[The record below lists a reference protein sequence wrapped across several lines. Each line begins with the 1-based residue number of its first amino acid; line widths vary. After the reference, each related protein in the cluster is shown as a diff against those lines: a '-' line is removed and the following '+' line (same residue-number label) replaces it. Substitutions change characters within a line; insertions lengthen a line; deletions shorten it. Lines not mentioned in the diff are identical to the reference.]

1 MYVLYADHVAAVAE
15 AAKRS
20 GRQAFDLGDKAGRV
34 WGRAAALQ
42 QAREA
47 VAALSTFAEA
57 NCNDS
62 GDDWR
67 VGRADGLRD
76 ALAAI
81 DALAEGEQA

>member
-47 VAALSTFAEA
+47 VAALPHYSTQITV
-57 NCNDS
+57 S
-62 GDDWR
+62 
-67 VGRADGLRD
+67 RAS